1 MNRLEVSPAVIKELG
16 DPKGYPAKVYRQIT
30 LKIFELS
37 LDPRPPD
44 IKPIAT
50 GFRVDV
56 GEYRI
61 FYEIDDQAQAVL
73 ILLVGKRGDDD
84 IYRRLNRW
92 LG

>member
-1 MNRLEVSPAVIKELG
+1 MYRLEVSPAVIKESG

-50 GFRVDV
+50 GYRVDV

-61 FYEIDDQAQAVL
+61 FYEIDDRAQVIL
-73 ILLVGKRGDDD
+73 ILLVGKRGDDE
-84 IYRRLNRW
+84 IYRRLKRW

>member
-1 MNRLEVSPAVIKELG
+1 MYRLEVSPAVIKELG

>member
-1 MNRLEVSPAVIKELG
+1 MYRLEISPAVIKELS
-16 DPKGYPAKVYRQIT
+16 DVKGYPAKVYRQIT

-37 LDPRPPD
+37 INPRPPD

-50 GFRVDV
+50 GFRVDS

-61 FYEIDDQAQAVL
+61 YYEIDDKTRTVVVM
-73 ILLVGKRGDDD
+73 LVGKRGDDD
-84 IYRRLNRW
+84 IYRRLRRW

>member
-1 MNRLEVSPAVIKELG
+1 MYRLEVSPAVIKELG

-37 LDPRPPD
+37 IDPRPPD

>member
-1 MNRLEVSPAVIKELG
+1 MYRLEVSPAVIKELG
-16 DPKGYPAKVYRQIT
+16 DPKDYPAKVYRQIT

-50 GFRVDV
+50 GYRVGV

-61 FYEIDDQAQAVL
+61 FYEIDDRAQVIL
-73 ILLVGKRGDDD
+73 ILLVGKRGDEE
-84 IYRRLNRW
+84 IYRRLKRW

>member
-1 MNRLEVSPAVIKELG
+1 MYRLEVSPAVIKELG

-37 LDPRPPD
+37 IDPRPPD

-56 GEYRI
+56 GEYQI